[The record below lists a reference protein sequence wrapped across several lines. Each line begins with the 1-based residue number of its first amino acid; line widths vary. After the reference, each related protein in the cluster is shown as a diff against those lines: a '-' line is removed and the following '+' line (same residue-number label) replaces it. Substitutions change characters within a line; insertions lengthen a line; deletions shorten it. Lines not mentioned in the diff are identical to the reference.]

1 MIIVR
6 LILIATVFVTAWIV
20 ALVMAMMPGIFW
32 LLLLIGLG
40 CQIARRRYQ
49 LTAFGTARFAGAS
62 DLRRAG
68 MFDGKNGLV
77 IGRVKA
83 SVSLFA
89 RVLALFNPLLSSE
102 AACEQFFRR
111 RTGLVRLS
119 KAVHTSVFAP
129 SGAGKNVSI
138 VEPFL
143 FTSDESCIVTDIKG
157 ENAELTGQHR
167 EKVFGHKVM
176 RLDPWRLTTDKPS
189 RCNVLDLI
197 DPNDPEAL
205 DKIRAL
211 AEAIVEKNPNERE
224 PHWREKA
231 EKFIAGAMATVIHF
245 CPPKLRSLQEVAEI
259 LTNKALLAQAIERMC
274 RSTMH
279 DGLLARMGNE
289 MALSQDKELDGI
301 LSTANRSLAFLGT
314 PAVVESTKC
323 TSDFDLSALYEG
335 NGATIYLII
344 PLQYLTSHAALMRVW
359 VAVFTKYIVSR
370 GIKNQRTV
378 NVILD
383 ECAAVLEGH
392 GKALEEMLTVGRGF
406 KLKVTAIFQSMAQLK
421 KLFPEG
427 QEGVLL
433 ANTSQIFFAVQDSQ
447 TAEYVSQR
455 LGEETIIV
463 TSGGTSTGT
472 SHQGGD
478 QGQRSTSY
486 STNGSDNW
494 AQQGRRLLRPEEVMG
509 LSDRIAITFTPG
521 VPPIWSWLV
530 RFYENDFRETWLR
543 KLFAKVRMVM
553 VSMAL
558 LLFALMTAA
567 LILSP
572 LLYRNPQPPIVI
584 DDPFEGLNTTPFER
598 R

>member
-6 LILIATVFVTAWIV
+6 LMLIATVFVTAWIM
-20 ALVMAMMPGIFW
+20 ALVMAMMPGIVW
-32 LLLLIGLG
+32 LLLLIAVG
-40 CQIARRRYQ
+40 CQVARRRYQ
-49 LTAFGTARFAGAS
+49 LTAFGTARLAEAS

-68 MFDGKNGLV
+68 MLDGKNGLV
-77 IGRVKA
+77 IGRMKA
-83 SVSLFA
+83 SATLFA
-89 RVLALFNPLLSSE
+89 RVMALFNPLLSSE

-211 AEAIVEKNPNERE
+211 AEAIVEKNPNDRE
-224 PHWREKA
+224 PHWREKSV
-231 EKFIAGAMATVIHF
+231 KFIAGTSAAVIHF
-245 CPPKLRSLQEVAEI
+245 CPPALRSLQEVAEI
-259 LTNKALLAQAIERMC
+259 LANKALLAQAIERL
-274 RSTMH
+274 RQSTLH

-323 TSDFDLSALYEG
+323 TGDFDLSALYEG

-344 PLQYLTSHAALMRVW
+344 PLQYLTSHAALMRLW
-359 VAVFTKYIVSR
+359 VAAFTKYIVSR

-378 NVILD
+378 NVVLD

-421 KLFPEG
+421 KLFSEG

-433 ANTSQIFFAVQDSQ
+433 ANTSQIFFAAQDPQ

-455 LGEETIIV
+455 LGEKTIIV
-463 TSGGTSTGT
+463 TSGSTSTGT

-494 AQQGRRLLRPEEVMG
+494 AQQGRRLLKPEEVMG

-521 VPPIWSWLV
+521 VPPIFSWLV
-530 RFYENDFRETWLR
+530 RYWENDFRETWLR

-553 VSMAL
+553 VSTAL